1 MTWTVTIDNGST
13 FTDGCLFA
21 DGKATTVKVLTTP
34 YDLMRCFTDIFRSLA
49 KEAGLKDEADLLR
62 RVEEVR
68 YSTTAGTNA
77 LLIRKGVR
85 VGIICGADGADSL
98 CGLKHSNQDLFETL
112 VADRV
117 VGIAAADVTAEDQ
130 EHFDTIIIRSIRE
143 LLSKGTQW
151 IVVSFP
157 EPWGSSAEQLF
168 KQRYMKLFPGH
179 LLGSVPFLFSRDL
192 CLDPDDARRTATA
205 LLNSFLHR
213 ETARFLYHADGWV
226 REHHVRQ
233 PLRIMRN
240 DGGCGRVAKTSAV
253 KTLDSGP
260 MGGLAGSAAL
270 ARLSRLDQIVSMD
283 VGGTSTDIGLVAKQQ
298 PLTDLFGSVHG
309 LPFSFSFP
317 ALSTSALGGGSLFQV
332 QDGTIRIGPE
342 SAGALPGP
350 VCFGRGGKQPTLT
363 DAALLVG
370 YLDAKRFAGGSIDLQ
385 ADASARAIQNQIS
398 EPLGLSDARAGA
410 WAMIQAFADA
420 LTQSVT
426 AVFKSKGWDAAQT
439 TLLAFGGCGPLLAGM
454 VAERV
459 GVAELIIPPAS
470 ESFSALGVGFARL
483 AHEYRSLFQGPV
495 SQEQWQETVTNFQ
508 ARANRDMFGE
518 GVAQTAC
525 QVSVQ
530 LRRENDA
537 TAYVASPGAL
547 PKIFQNNQTG
557 QDTRTVQ
564 TILDYQYIHDGSGQ
578 QQFPTQASAQEDARQ
593 LHQLQPARQS
603 ETRTIVMDG
612 ESQPVPV
619 ISVEALAD
627 AQTGSG
633 PCLLE
638 TGYWSTLVLPG
649 WSWTQ
654 TECGLRIRRV

>member
-21 DGKATTVKVLTTP
+21 DGKATSVKVLTTP
-34 YDLMRCFTDIFRSLA
+34 YDLMRCFTDVFRSLA
-49 KEAGLKDEADLLR
+49 KEAGLRDEADLLR
-62 RVEEVR
+62 QVEEVR

-77 LLIRKGVR
+77 LLLRKGVR
-85 VGIICGADGADSL
+85 VGVINGADGAL
-98 CGLKHSNQDLFETL
+98 GLYGLKHAARNPQDLQELLDAL

-117 VGIAAADVTAEDQ
+117 VGIAAADVRPEDQ

-157 EPWGSSAEQLF
+157 EPWGSTAEQLF

-179 LLGSVPFLFSRDL
+179 LLGSVPFLFSREL

-205 LLNSFLHR
+205 ILNSFLDR
-213 ETARFLYHADGWV
+213 ETARFLYHADSWV

-240 DGGCGRVAKTSAV
+240 DGGCSRVAKTSAV

-260 MGGLAGSAAL
+260 MGGLAGIAAL

-283 VGGTSTDIGLVAKQQ
+283 VGGTSTDVGLVHTQQ
-298 PLTDLFGSVHG
+298 PVTDLFGSVHG
-309 LPFSFSFP
+309 LPLSFSFP
-317 ALSTSALGGGSLFQV
+317 ALSTSALGGGSLFQG
-332 QDGTIRIGPE
+332 QGGRIRIGPE

-370 YLDAKRFAGGSIDLQ
+370 YLDAKRFAGGSINLQ
-385 ADASARAIQNQIS
+385 TEPAAQAIQDQIS
-398 EPLGLSDARAGA
+398 GPLGLPDAQAGA
-410 WAMIQAFADA
+410 WAMIQAFADQLA
-420 LTQSVT
+420 QSIA
-426 AVFKSKGWDAAQT
+426 AVFESKGWDAGQT
-439 TLLAFGGCGPLLAGM
+439 ALLAFGGSGPLLAGV

-470 ESFSALGVGFARL
+470 SSFSALGVGFARL
-483 AHEYRSLFQGPV
+483 AHEYRSLFQGTV
-495 SQEQWQETVTNFQ
+495 SQEQWQQTVTNFQ
-508 ARANRDMFGE
+508 TRAGRDMFGE
-518 GVAQTAC
+518 GVARTDCQTA
-525 QVSVQ
+525 VQ

-537 TAYVASPGAL
+537 TAHITSPEAL
-547 PKIFQNNQTG
+547 PEMFQNDPPAQNTQT
-557 QDTRTVQ
+557 V
-564 TILDYQYIHDGSGQ
+564 LDYQYMHDGSGL
-578 QQFPTQASAQEDARQ
+578 QQFPTTASAQENNSQ
-593 LHQLQPARQS
+593 LHQSRQS
-603 ETRTIVMDG
+603 ETRTIVIDG
-612 ESQPVPV
+612 ESQAVPV
-619 ISVEALAD
+619 ISVEPLAD
-627 AQTGSG
+627 AEAGSG

-638 TGYWSTLVLPG
+638 TGYWSTLVLRG
-649 WSWTQ
+649 WRWTQ
-654 TECGLRIRRV
+654 TECGLRIQRI